1 MTIIDSA
8 KNLISGISLDNSS
21 LSLNGLYRPRS
32 DKRVSLDLLWTKAL
46 RVLYIRA
53 ANFLGSLSFDK
64 SRKFTESPLEKV
76 ISWLK

>member
-53 ANFLGSLSFDK
+53 ANFLGSYK